1 MKQATASGDE
11 PHPSTEA
18 RTPPEAIRAQLE
30 KILAT
35 ESFAGSERLSRF
47 LRFTV
52 EQALQGRPDQ
62 LKEYVLGVEVFDR
75 KKSFDPRLESIVR
88 TEAGRLRAKLKEYYE
103 IPGRNDPV
111 RIDYGKGSY
120 VPVFEWRERTP
131 SASRRWFLR
140 HWKTAAAV
148 TAVLLLEVLTHGP
161 ASLFWRN
168 LSRGDPGRPL
178 PSSIAVLPFADL
190 SPQKGQEYFSDGLT
204 DELISRLSQVQGLR
218 VVARTSSFQFKGKTQ
233 DIRKIGKEL
242 NVEGV
247 LEGSIRKAAN
257 RFRITAQLV
266 DVADGFHVW
275 SQSYEREMKDVLEV
289 QGEIAQAIVESLKA
303 KLIGAAKPVPA
314 RRYIRR

>member
-1 MKQATASGDE
+1 MKRETDE
-11 PHPSTEA
+11 PHAPTEA
-18 RTPPEAIRAQLE
+18 PIPLEAIRAQLE

-35 ESFAGSERLSRF
+35 ALFAGSERLSRF

-52 EQALQGRPDQ
+52 EQALQGRADQ

-103 IPGRNDPV
+103 TLGRNDPV
-111 RIDYGKGSY
+111 RIDCGKGSY
-120 VPVFEWRERTP
+120 APVFEWRKHTAFP
-131 SASRRWFLR
+131 LRRWLLR

-148 TAVLLLEVLTHGP
+148 TSVLLLEALTHGR

-178 PSSIAVLPFADL
+178 PSSIVVLPFADL
-190 SPQKGQEYFSDGLT
+190 SPQKDQEYFSDGLT
-204 DELISRLSQVQGLR
+204 DELTSRLSQVEGLR
-218 VVARTSSFQFKGKTQ
+218 VVARTSSFQFKGKSQ

-247 LEGSIRKAAN
+247 LEGSVRKTAN
-257 RFRITAQLV
+257 RARITARLG

-289 QGEIAQAIVESLKA
+289 QAEIAQAIVDSLKI
-303 KLIGAAKPVPA
+303 KLIGAAKPAAA
-314 RRYIRR
+314 R